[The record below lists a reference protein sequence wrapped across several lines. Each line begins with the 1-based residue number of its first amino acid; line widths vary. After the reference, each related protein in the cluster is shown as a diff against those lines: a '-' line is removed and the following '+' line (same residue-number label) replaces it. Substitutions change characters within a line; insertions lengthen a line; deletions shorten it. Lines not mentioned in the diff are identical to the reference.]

1 MVINNNMMTDGEQG
15 RSCLVISYHSH
26 QISQHSHQQEGDRDT
41 WGLLGTPGGN
51 QGHTRGYQGYQ
62 GTQGGLKG
70 TPRGQQEHQ
79 DQAKEM
85 ETI

>member
-41 WGLLGTPGGN
+41 WGLLGTPRGN
-51 QGHTRGYQGYQ
+51 QGIP
-62 GTQGGLKG
+62 GTQG
-70 TPRGQQEHQ
+70 RGP
-79 DQAKEM
+79 KEM